1 MKYTRPLTQEEM
13 SYIDEL
19 NLFKARTLQAHD
31 FRRLNDIRNEC
42 YGVLFRA
49 QIGCSNCA
57 RVLIQHLKDLYLYS
71 EEQLKIQE
79 DARVQE
85 RPKRELQ
92 RKTQRSRKQVDEGD
106 KGSVPNASGTE
117 STTPKQVATG
127 GRKRRPRKS
136 PQPSPTSQR
145 VHNPKTGETGDD
157 R

>member
-1 MKYTRPLTQEEM
+1 MKYYRLLTKEEM

-19 NLFKARTLQAHD
+19 NLFKARHLAAND
-31 FRRLNDIRNEC
+31 FRKLNDIRNEC
-42 YGVLFRA
+42 FNVKMRA
-49 QIGCSNCA
+49 GIGCSACA
-57 RVLIQHLKDLYLYS
+57 RTLIQHIKHLYLYS

>member
-1 MKYTRPLTQEEM
+1 MKYTRILSQEEIA
-13 SYIDEL
+13 YIDEL
-19 NLFKARTLQAHD
+19 NLFNARQLAAVD
-31 FRRLNDIRNEC
+31 FRKLNDIRNEC
-42 YGVLFRA
+42 LGMRIRA
-49 QIGCSNCA
+49 VIGCGDCA
-57 RVLIQHLKDLYLYS
+57 RTLIQHLKDLYLYS

-85 RPKRELQ
+85 RPKRKPQ